1 MHEKYVRDLLFAD
14 DAAIT
19 TDTQEDLQRLLD
31 RFSDACR
38 HFGLTISLAKT
49 QVMGQDIKEIPSFF
63 IHNYKLE
70 VVHEFVYLG
79 STITDN
85 LSIDSELNK
94 RIGKAAMTLSRLTKR
109 VWSNNKFSDHTK
121 VNVHKACAIST
132 LLYGSESC
140 TMRAHQEKRLN
151 VFHMNCLRRILGIT
165 WQDKVTNKV
174 VLEKAGIPSFYT
186 LLKQRHMGLLGH
198 VTRMKDGR
206 IPKDLYMANWRQG
219 KDQQDDP
226 NYASRTYASETSR
239 HLA

>member
-19 TDTQEDLQRLLD
+19 THTQEDLQRLLD

-49 QVMGQDIKEIPSFF
+49 QVMGQDIKEIPSLF

-109 VWSNNKFSDHTK
+109 VWSNNKLSDHTWDTK
-121 VNVHKACAIST
+121 LVHSLKAK
-132 LLYGSESC
+132 
-140 TMRAHQEKRLN
+140 AHAMAGTCDTDEKWPHSKRP
-151 VFHMNCLRRILGIT
+151 FIWRTGDR
-165 WQDKVTNKV
+165 KKTNRTTSS
-174 VLEKAGIPSFYT
+174 G
-186 LLKQRHMGLLGH
+186 
-198 VTRMKDGR
+198 
-206 IPKDLYMANWRQG
+206 PKY
-219 KDQQDDP
+219 
-226 NYASRTYASETSR
+226 YASKTYASETSKHETSK